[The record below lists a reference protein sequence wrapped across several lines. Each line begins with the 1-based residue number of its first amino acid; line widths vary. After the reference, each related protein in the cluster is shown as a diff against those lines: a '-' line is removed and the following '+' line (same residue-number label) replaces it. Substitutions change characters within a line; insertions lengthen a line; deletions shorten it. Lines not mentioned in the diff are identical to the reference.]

1 MAFLCVLVVKG
12 VDKRMS
18 RLELQ
23 ECDIEKVVLKYSN
36 MIFKICLALLC
47 NEHDAKDAVQDTFYK
62 YIRKTKEFEN
72 EEHEKAW
79 LITVATN
86 ICKNMLRF
94 KLMHPQVDINSIYD
108 YYELEED
115 GKILEDIMS
124 IPYKFKIVMILHY
137 VEGYKVDEIAKIIE
151 KTPSA
156 VKMRLQKGR
165 KLLKQ
170 EYLRE
175 ES

>member
-1 MAFLCVLVVKG
+1 MKG

-23 ECDIEKVVLKYSN
+23 GDDIEKVVLKYSN
-36 MIFKICLALLC
+36 MIFKICLVLLC
-47 NEHDAKDAVQDTFYK
+47 NEHDAKDAIQDTFYK
-62 YIRKTKEFEN
+62 YIKKTIEFEN

-79 LITVATN
+79 LIRVATN
-86 ICKNMLRF
+86 ICKNVLRF
-94 KLMHPQVDINSIYD
+94 KFMHPQVDINNIYD
-108 YYELEED
+108 YYESKED
-115 GKILEDIMS
+115 GEILEDLMS

-137 VEGYKVDEIAKIIE
+137 VEGYKVAEIAKIIG

-170 EYLRE
+170 EYLRGE
-175 ES
+175 L

>member
-1 MAFLCVLVVKG
+1 MTFLCVLVVKG
-12 VDKRMS
+12 VDKRMDP
-18 RLELQ
+18 LELQ
-23 ECDIEKVVLKYSN
+23 GDNIEKVVLKYSN
-36 MIFKICLALLC
+36 MIFKICLVALC
-47 NEHDAKDAVQDTFYK
+47 NEHDAKDAVQETFYK
-62 YIRKTKEFEN
+62 YIKKTKKFEN

-94 KLMHPQVDINSIYD
+94 KFMHPQIDINSLYD

-115 GKILEDIMS
+115 GEILEDLMS
-124 IPYKFKIVMILHY
+124 IPYKFKIVMVLHY
-137 VEGYKVDEIAKIIE
+137 VEGYKVDEIAKIIG

-175 ES
+175 EL

>member
-1 MAFLCVLVVKG
+1 VKG

-18 RLELQ
+18 QLDLQ
-23 ECDIEKVVLKYSN
+23 EYDIEKVVLKYSN
-36 MIFKICLALLC
+36 MIFKICLVLLC

-62 YIRKTKEFEN
+62 YIIKSLKFEN
-72 EEHEKAW
+72 QEHEKAW

-94 KLMHPQVDINSIYD
+94 KFMHPQVDFNSIHD

-115 GKILEDIMS
+115 GEILEDLMS
-124 IPYKFKIVMILHY
+124 IPFKFKVVMVLHY
-137 VEGYKVDEIAKIIE
+137 VEGYKVDEIAKIIG
-151 KTPSA
+151 KTSSA

-175 ES
+175 EL